1 MLFVFVILTLTAAEE
16 VRVVIENIKNMERK
30 NTLVRY
36 SPSKLPMLI
45 SLGKYDG
52 IFTYRGYSFGG
63 FIPAAMKEFVEWKEM
78 VYYWQWN
85 RFSLRRDGSS
95 INQDGGDE
103 DNKEKKRRKDILYY
117 YRALYA
123 RTARIIGNVSKNLG
137 IVIGD
142 YQRRTSI
149 EKHYHV
155 V

>member
-1 MLFVFVILTLTAAEE
+1 
-16 VRVVIENIKNMERK
+16 MEGK

-103 DNKEKKRRKDILYY
+103 DNKEKKRKKKILCYY
-117 YRALYA
+117 SPFWIRSLYV
-123 RTARIIGNVSKNLG
+123 RTTRIIGNVSRNLG

-142 YQRRTSI
+142 YRRRASM